1 MKTCEFNVGENVI
14 YDARMAGELVAA
26 VSKFSSNVFIMA
38 GNARV
43 NAKSIIG
50 VISLALKP
58 GDKVAVSA
66 QGSDET
72 QAAETVEK
80 LLG

>member
-1 MKTCEFNVGENVI
+1 MKTCEFCVGENVI
-14 YDARMAGELVAA
+14 YDARMAGELVTA
-26 VSKFSSNVFIMA
+26 VSKFSSNVFIIA
-38 GNARV
+38 GNSRV

-58 GDKVAVSA
+58 GDKVAVNA
-66 QGSDET
+66 QGPDEA
-72 QAAETVEK
+72 QAAEVVAK

>member
-1 MKTCEFNVGENVI
+1 MKTCEFNVGEN
-14 YDARMAGELVAA
+14 
-26 VSKFSSNVFIMA
+26 
-38 GNARV
+38 
-43 NAKSIIG
+43 